1 MNPDDNNL
9 NATSLVSVSNA
20 EIRAAKIDWITARDG
35 DTPEDQVY
43 MLFEYFRLLVSMQ
56 AQEIAEEFRAQ
67 HQR

>member
-1 MNPDDNNL
+1 VNPDDNNL

-35 DTPEDQVY
+35 DTPEGQVD
-43 MLFEYFRLLVSMQ
+43 MLFEYFRMLVSMQ

-67 HQR
+67 RQR